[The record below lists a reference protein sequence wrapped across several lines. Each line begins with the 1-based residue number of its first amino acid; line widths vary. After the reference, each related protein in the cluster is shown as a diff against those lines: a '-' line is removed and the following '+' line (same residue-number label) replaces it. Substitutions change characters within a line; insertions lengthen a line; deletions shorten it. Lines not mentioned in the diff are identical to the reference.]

1 MHELIVPSNQYK
13 LVPMVHDEKLRED
26 FSVRLAQAC
35 AKAGI
40 EEHGRGVILAKRLGV
55 TPKAVSKWLN
65 SESMPRQGK
74 MKELAKAL
82 NVSPSWL
89 QYGEADD
96 GSKNVRKLDI
106 QPSYKGDFPIL
117 GKVSAGRFKDAVQT
131 FDLEYEE
138 STVKCSDDSFWLVVD
153 GHSMTAPQGSGISF
167 LEGMLILVD
176 PERDY
181 SNGNFVVAYCE
192 NKHMATFKKIS
203 IEPEGVFLVPLNPDP
218 TYRRIN
224 MADEYCEVA
233 GVVVDARWKI
243 F

>member
-1 MHELIVPSNQYK
+1 MASLGTK
-13 LVPMVHDEKLRED
+13 
-26 FSVRLAQAC
+26 
-35 AKAGI
+35 
-40 EEHGRGVILAKRLGV
+40 ILTR
-55 TPKAVSKWLN
+55 
-65 SESMPRQGK
+65 R
-74 MKELAKAL
+74 KELKITQKGLADKVGVSHVTISQWEKEDTAPKGANLLKLAEAL
-82 NVSPSWL
+82 KVSASDLLDEGLNNVT
-89 QYGEADD
+89 
-96 GSKNVRKLDI
+96 RLDI
-106 QPSYKGDFPIL
+106 QPSYKDKYPIL

-131 FDLEYEE
+131 FDLEYEN

-233 GVVVDARWKI
+233 GVVVDARWKM

>member
-1 MHELIVPSNQYK
+1 MSTLG
-13 LVPMVHDEKLRED
+13 
-26 FSVRLAQAC
+26 
-35 AKAGI
+35 AK
-40 EEHGRGVILAKRLGV
+40 ILARRKELKI
-55 TPKAVSKWLN
+55 T
-65 SESMPRQGK
+65 Q
-74 MKELAKAL
+74 KELATKVGVSHVTISQWEKEDTAPKGANLLKLAEAL
-82 NVSPSWL
+82 KVSASDL
-89 QYGEADD
+89 LDD
-96 GSKNVRKLDI
+96 GLSNVTKMDI

-117 GKVSAGRFKDAVQT
+117 GKVSAGKFKDAIQT
-131 FDLEYEE
+131 FDLEYEQ
-138 STVKCSDDSFWLVVD
+138 STVKCSNDSFWLVVD

-181 SNGNFVVAYCE
+181 GNGNFVVAYCE

>member
-1 MHELIVPSNQYK
+1 MASLGTK
-13 LVPMVHDEKLRED
+13 
-26 FSVRLAQAC
+26 
-35 AKAGI
+35 
-40 EEHGRGVILAKRLGV
+40 ILTR
-55 TPKAVSKWLN
+55 
-65 SESMPRQGK
+65 R
-74 MKELAKAL
+74 KELKITQKGLADKVGVSHVTISQWEKEDTAPKGANLLKLAEAL
-82 NVSPSWL
+82 KVSASDLLDEGLNNVT
-89 QYGEADD
+89 
-96 GSKNVRKLDI
+96 RLDI
-106 QPSYKGDFPIL
+106 QPSYKDKYPIL

-131 FDLEYEE
+131 FDLEYEQ

-233 GVVVDARWKI
+233 GVVVDARWKM

>member
-1 MHELIVPSNQYK
+1 MASLGTK
-13 LVPMVHDEKLRED
+13 
-26 FSVRLAQAC
+26 
-35 AKAGI
+35 
-40 EEHGRGVILAKRLGV
+40 ILTR
-55 TPKAVSKWLN
+55 
-65 SESMPRQGK
+65 R
-74 MKELAKAL
+74 KELKITQKGLADKVGVSHVTISQWEKEDTAPKGANLLKLAEAL
-82 NVSPSWL
+82 KVSASDLLDEGLNNVT
-89 QYGEADD
+89 
-96 GSKNVRKLDI
+96 RLDI
-106 QPSYKGDFPIL
+106 QPSYKDKYPIL

-131 FDLEYEE
+131 FDLEYEQ

-218 TYRRIN
+218 IYRRIN

-233 GVVVDARWKI
+233 GVVVDARWKM

>member
-1 MHELIVPSNQYK
+1 MASLGTK
-13 LVPMVHDEKLRED
+13 
-26 FSVRLAQAC
+26 
-35 AKAGI
+35 
-40 EEHGRGVILAKRLGV
+40 ILTR
-55 TPKAVSKWLN
+55 
-65 SESMPRQGK
+65 R
-74 MKELAKAL
+74 KELKITQKGLAEKVGVSHVTISQWEKEDTAPKGANLLKLAEAL
-82 NVSPSWL
+82 KVSASDLLDEGLNNVT
-89 QYGEADD
+89 
-96 GSKNVRKLDI
+96 RLDI
-106 QPSYKGDFPIL
+106 QPSYKDKYPIL
-117 GKVSAGRFKDAVQT
+117 GKVSAGKFKDAVQT

-138 STVKCSDDSFWLVVD
+138 STVKCSNDSFWLVVD

-224 MADEYCEVA
+224 IAEEFCEIA
-233 GVVVDARWKI
+233 GVVVDAKWKL